1 MIWRR
6 LKKST
11 PHQEKEFA
19 ENLSKENVGFKD
31 RLAMYLSAILVLVL
45 PALAVVVLLSL
56 LVLWI
61 FGAF

>member
-11 PHQEKEFA
+11 PQQEKEFA
-19 ENLSKENVGFKD
+19 ENLYKENVGFKD

-45 PALAVVVLLSL
+45 PALAVEVLLSL

>member
-11 PHQEKEFA
+11 PQQEKEFA

-56 LVLWI
+56 LVLWT

>member
-11 PHQEKEFA
+11 PQQEKEFA

>member
-11 PHQEKEFA
+11 PQQEKEFA

-45 PALAVVVLLSL
+45 PALAVEVLLSL